1 MSGRNGTGRWIGGLY
16 YNVLFSRLLRILLQE
31 AIFMCRRNTMIG
43 GALAALGAGLLVS
56 MLIPRSIWT
65 ILLGVALILL
75 GVLLSEWCK

>member
-1 MSGRNGTGRWIGGLY
+1 
-16 YNVLFSRLLRILLQE
+16 
-31 AIFMCRRNTMIG
+31 MIG